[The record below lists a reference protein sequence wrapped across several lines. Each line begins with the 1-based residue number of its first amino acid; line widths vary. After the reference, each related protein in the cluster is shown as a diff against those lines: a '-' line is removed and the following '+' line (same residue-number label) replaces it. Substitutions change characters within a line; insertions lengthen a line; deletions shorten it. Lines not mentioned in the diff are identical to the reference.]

1 LVAGHALGPGSHLRA
16 EIVFQEFFTMHAD
29 ATAVSSMP
37 SDEFFLARQP
47 ILGRDQK
54 LVAFELLFRAAPEHE
69 DAQLTDYAAAT
80 ATVISHVSQLGM
92 EQVVGEQLAFVNVDE
107 VVLMSDFVRFLPSD
121 RVILEILETVQPTDE
136 VMARVRELKELGFKF
151 ALDDV
156 IGHSE
161 QVSKLIDLVDVIK
174 IDLQGISRDELGCLV
189 QSLRGSRQ
197 KLLAE
202 KVETVEEFRLCMEL
216 GFEYFQGYYFA
227 RPAILSG
234 KKISPSELVVLRLL
248 ELIGSD
254 ADNATIEAAV
264 KRDALLSLNLLRLVN
279 SRAAGP
285 GRHIESVSQALV
297 QLGRSQLQRWLQIL
311 LYSAPDGRVELD
323 SPLLQMATTRGR
335 LLELMSQT
343 LRPGD
348 VAGAETA
355 FTVGIMSLMDA
366 LLSIPMAAI
375 LDRVD
380 VSQDVRAAL
389 LDRVGDYGAML
400 GVAEELEGAQC
411 GRSLALALGKL
422 GLSVKQIRDI
432 ELAAFDWV
440 RGLGAS
446 TALAH

>member
-1 LVAGHALGPGSHLRA
+1 VVSAHAPGPGSHLRA

-47 ILGRDQK
+47 ILGRDQR

-92 EQVVGEQLAFVNVDE
+92 EKVVGEQLAFVNVDE
-107 VVLMSDFVRFLPSD
+107 VVLKSDFVRFLPPD
-121 RVILEILETVQPTDE
+121 RVILEILETVQPTEE

-174 IDLQGISRDELGCLV
+174 IDLQGISRDDLACLV
-189 QSLRGSRQ
+189 QSLRGSRR

-311 LYSAPDGRVELD
+311 LYSAPDGKVELN

-355 FTVGIMSLMDA
+355 FTIGIMSLMDA

-380 VSQDVRAAL
+380 VSQEVRAAL
-389 LDRVGDYGAML
+389 LDGAGDYGAML

-411 GRSLALALGKL
+411 GRSLARALGKL

-432 ELAAFDWV
+432 ELAAFSWV
-440 RGLGAS
+440 RELGADV
-446 TALAH
+446 H